1 MNRALM
7 SAVLPLVASMG
18 LAGEAVAADRDRA
31 FFESVEGEWAG
42 PGEIV
47 AGKYKGTKFTCNF
60 QGSTPDGKVG
70 LSFDGGCRVGVF
82 TQRMSASIERRG
94 NGYKGT
100 FLDGSQGKGLDV
112 TYGNVDG
119 NKVVMSLIRNQ
130 LKGAMLA
137 KLSGADNMTVTISVK
152 VEKQMVPVIGINL
165 KRVDGGAVGSVA
177 RSD

>member
-1 MNRALM
+1 MKRAII
-7 SAVLPLVASMG
+7 SAMLPLAASVA
-18 LAGEAVAADRDRA
+18 LPGEAVASERDRA

-70 LSFDGGCRVGVF
+70 LTFDGGCRVGVF
-82 TQRMSASIERRG
+82 TQRMSASIEKRG

-130 LKGAMLA
+130 LRGAMLA
-137 KLSGADNMTVTISVK
+137 KLAGENDMTVTISVK